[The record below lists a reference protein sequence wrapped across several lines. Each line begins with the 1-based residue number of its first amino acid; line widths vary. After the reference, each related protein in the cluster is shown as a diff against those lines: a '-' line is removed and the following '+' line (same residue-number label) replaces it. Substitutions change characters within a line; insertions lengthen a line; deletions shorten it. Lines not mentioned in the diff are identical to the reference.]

1 MAWIC
6 GIWLGWSNLCH
17 LSSVGLKGGGEGR
30 AEWTTEPMQSCCAEL
45 WGAEVMLA
53 LIHFCMREWG
63 FPLGIFLYEK
73 YWVPEQIHRPIEIK
87 VIAYSVCVG
96 SPKPF
101 PLLLVSLQ
109 GIQSITVPFLQSK
122 WKLRRITCLFGWKS
136 LFPLFLVIKKL
147 EKEVLLN
154 TDFAMD
160 VSQKLF

>member
-1 MAWIC
+1 MA
-6 GIWLGWSNLCH
+6 
-17 LSSVGLKGGGEGR
+17 GLKQPVSPQLCGVKGRGEGR

-45 WGAEVMLA
+45 WGAEVVLA

-63 FPLGIFLYEK
+63 FPLAIFLYEK
-73 YWVPEQIHRPIEIK
+73 YWVPQQIHRPIEIK

-96 SPKPF
+96 SSKPF

-109 GIQSITVPFLQSK
+109 GTRSITVPFLQSK

-136 LFPLFLVIKKL
+136 LFPLFLGIKKL